1 MIGVISARGLRRSW
15 FLSVT
20 AGECAGFAAPA
31 LTAALLSGTPDR
43 VFVPAMLL
51 AGGIEG
57 AVLGF
62 AQARVLRRALDD
74 LPVGA
79 WSGATAAAAAVA
91 YAIGFAPS
99 QLGNRLTGLPLAVLI
114 PVAAVGA
121 LVLLATIG
129 VAQWPLLRHRVHRAW
144 RWIPI
149 TAAAWAAGLGA
160 FTAVAP
166 PLWQPDQPVALVAA
180 IGLLGGLVMAATVAA
195 ITGAALPH
203 LLSSPALTH
212 STPQA
217 GA

>member
-1 MIGVISARGLRRSW
+1 MIGVVSPHGLRRSW

-20 AGECAGFAAPA
+20 VGECAGFAAPA
-31 LTAALLSGTPDR
+31 LTAALLNGSADR

-74 LPVGA
+74 LPVAA
-79 WSGATAAAAAVA
+79 WTEVTAAAAVVA
-91 YAIGFAPS
+91 YAIGLAPS
-99 QLGNRLTGLPLAVLI
+99 QLGARLTTVPLAVLI
-114 PVAAVGA
+114 PLVAVAAVA
-121 LVLLATIG
+121 LLATIG
-129 VAQWPLLRHRVHRAW
+129 VAQWTLLRHRVRRAW

-160 FTAVAP
+160 FAAVAP
-166 PLWQPDQPVALVAA
+166 PLWQPHQPVALVVA
-180 IGLLGGLVMAATVAA
+180 IGMLGGLVMAATVAA
-195 ITGAALPH
+195 VTGAALLH
-203 LLSSPALTH
+203 LLLPTLAH
-212 STPQA
+212 STPHE